1 MDRMIKKYKPII
13 KEKFTEDGAG
23 WPFLQQA
30 IIAPMSLIT
39 TVLLARILS
48 ITDYGYYKY
57 ILSMYSIIAIFGF
70 SGIYGITSLNMQRG
84 EDYFF
89 YLGFKYKKI
98 LRWIPSF
105 ISLLVSIYY
114 FHSGNQFFGI
124 LFLMTIFSHLFID
137 TFDFYLSATSGKGD
151 FKLNATLAMINYFVS
166 FFPPI
171 ITAYLTHN
179 LYYVFATL
187 FICQF
192 IFRFFAFR
200 YVVRKFNLKNFKNHT
215 FNEDEVKNFK
225 NQSASFSFTTGV
237 NTFGTNASSVV
248 VFNRLGAFDNAVYSL
263 TLALVDFI
271 SGVITAPLSRATLLL
286 SQMSK
291 NKSKDSNKKEYV
303 KSLTKKYFFFSLIVV
318 ILSIAM
324 LPFVYKFLFAKYF
337 FSYQYAVVYSISI
350 LATALIPA
358 YLFYYEKRNIKIINV
373 VQIIS
378 LIINILLLFFTA
390 MKFGLWGVILISTVM
405 KFVPNLILTLSLSFK
420 KDL

>member
-57 ILSMYSIIAIFGF
+57 VLSMYSIIAIFGF

-84 EDYFF
+84 QDYFF

-114 FHSGNQFFGI
+114 FHFGNQFFGI
-124 LFLMTIFSHLFID
+124 LFLMTIFSHLFVD

-171 ITAYLTHN
+171 LTAYLTHN
-179 LYYVFATL
+179 LYYAFATL

-192 IFRFFAFR
+192 IFRFSAFR
-200 YVVRKFNLKNFKNHT
+200 YVVRKFNLKNFKNHN
-215 FNEDEVKNFK
+215 FNVDEVKNFK
-225 NQSASFSFTTGV
+225 NQSASFSFTAAI
-237 NTFGTNASSVV
+237 NTFSTNASSVV

-263 TLALVDFI
+263 ALTFADFI
-271 SGVITAPLSRATLLL
+271 GGIMSAPLSRATLLL

-291 NKSKDSNKKEYV
+291 NNLGDKEKLEYTR
-303 KSLTKKYFFFSLIVV
+303 SLNKKYFFFSLLGV
-318 ILSIAM
+318 IFSIAT
-324 LPFVYKFLFAKYF
+324 LPFIYKFLFAKYF
-337 FSYQYAVVYSISI
+337 FSYKYSLVYSLSI
-350 LATALIPA
+350 LATAFIPA
-358 YLFYYEKRNIKIINV
+358 YLFYYEKRNIKIINI
-373 VQIIS
+373 VQIS
-378 LIINILLLFFTA
+378 GLVINVLLLFFTA
-390 MKFGLWGVILISTVM
+390 MKFGLWGVVLISMIM

-420 KDL
+420 KD